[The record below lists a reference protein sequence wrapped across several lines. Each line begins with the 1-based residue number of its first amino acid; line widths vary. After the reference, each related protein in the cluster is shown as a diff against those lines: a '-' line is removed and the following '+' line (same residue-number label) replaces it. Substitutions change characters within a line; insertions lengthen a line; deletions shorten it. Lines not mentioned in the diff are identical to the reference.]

1 MKKMMRLVDLLYK
14 MYENTTIWVAED
26 PANSEGV
33 YFGAAGEIRFRTAA
47 AYEVVEFYPECYPAR
62 NTGFSGHD
70 DDLVAT
76 SHRSASSDSPS
87 GIC

>member
-26 PANSEGV
+26 PTISEGV

-47 AYEVVEFYPECYPAR
+47 AYEVVEFYPECYPTIGNIA
-62 NTGFSGHD
+62 
-70 DDLVAT
+70 
-76 SHRSASSDSPS
+76 
-87 GIC
+87 GITIIVKKMED